1 MNPFWSPEVQRT
13 AAQTQP
19 ASAGRVT
26 IEDRGRQQGQEEDL
40 EALRQRRGGSSR
52 ERWQDC
58 RRQEQGMTSLRTASE
73 GGVVGGLGP
82 PPLHD
87 EGNRPQPPPPSPPPP
102 RRMEDN
108 KPSAPSHLSK
118 ALRGVAQ
125 PASSWRR
132 FGDWV
137 TVIGPLMA
145 DISGSAQEWWKDFLQ
160 RAEST
165 YTEWLIAT
173 PLEKL
178 RLKPS
183 LGEGHV
189 HNHRVEQRG
198 LSMLR
203 AALPDPIRREIISA
217 RKMSAT
223 EIMFRLHQIYQ
234 PGGTSERGNLLKN
247 LTLRLWRRWIARA
260 EELEVELP
268 DGLVLLTVLN
278 KIAEAVGKA
287 GAQASFR
294 ISSVRQELQVDVRP
308 HIAKIKQF
316 SE

>member
-1 MNPFWSPEVQRT
+1 MNPFWRSEVQRR
-13 AAQTQP
+13 AAQAQP
-19 ASAGRVT
+19 VSAGRAT
-26 IEDRGRQQGQEEDL
+26 TEDRGRQQGQEEDL
-40 EALRQRRGGSSR
+40 EALRLRVMRDAEEIFER
-52 ERWQDC
+52 EVARLQAARTRDDV
-58 RRQEQGMTSLRTASE
+58 SYRTASE
-73 GGVVGGLGP
+73 GGVVGGLGS

-87 EGNRPQPPPPSPPPP
+87 EGNRPQPPPPPPPPP
-102 RRMEDN
+102 RGLEDN
-108 KPSAPSHLSK
+108 KPSAPSDLSE
-118 ALRGVAQ
+118 ALRNLELPSLPPPGGDLA
-125 PASSWRR
+125 ALT

-145 DISGSAQEWWKDFLQ
+145 DIAGSAQEWWKDVLQ

-198 LSMLR
+198 LSMLL

-247 LTLRLWRRWIARA
+247 LADPKVGNTLSEALQTLRLWRRWK
-260 EELEVELP
+260 LHCQT
-268 DGLVLLTVLN
+268 GWCC
-278 KIAEAVGKA
+278 
-287 GAQASFR
+287 
-294 ISSVRQELQVDVRP
+294 
-308 HIAKIKQF
+308 
-316 SE
+316 